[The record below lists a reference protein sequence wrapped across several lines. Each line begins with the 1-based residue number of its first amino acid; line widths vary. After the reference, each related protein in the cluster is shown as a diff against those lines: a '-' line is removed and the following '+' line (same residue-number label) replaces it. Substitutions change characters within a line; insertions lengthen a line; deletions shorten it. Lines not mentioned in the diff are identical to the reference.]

1 MKQLYQTIIL
11 LISLLLLGC
20 VTKAPLNNTS
30 VGYIGFHDNSPWAI
44 QFNDCSEHE
53 FSGAEKYL
61 WYDRQLTSISCYRF
75 KPTDETRLKDR
86 EIVVYKSPTLGSTSQ
101 PISRFAELN
110 ISESGWGVFP
120 YVYEVTYENW
130 FRLKEGWI
138 HLEPFDTEFVQFYK
152 GQQNMTGKAAHDA
165 YFYNH

>member
-1 MKQLYQTIIL
+1 MKSLYPFALFLTL
-11 LISLLLLGC
+11 VSLIGC
-20 VTKAPLNNTS
+20 AAKLPHNNTAI
-30 VGYIGFHDNSPWAI
+30 GYIGFHDNSPWAI

-75 KPTDETRLKDR
+75 KPADDTRLKDR
-86 EIVVYKSPTLGSTSQ
+86 EIMVYKLPTLGAVSQ
-101 PISRFAELN
+101 PVSRFSELT
-110 ISESGWGVFP
+110 ISESGWGIFP
-120 YVYEVTYENW
+120 QVYEVADGNW

-138 HLEPFDTEFVQFYK
+138 HLESFDTEFVQFYN
-152 GQQNMTGKAAHDA
+152 GHQNIIGKAAHDA